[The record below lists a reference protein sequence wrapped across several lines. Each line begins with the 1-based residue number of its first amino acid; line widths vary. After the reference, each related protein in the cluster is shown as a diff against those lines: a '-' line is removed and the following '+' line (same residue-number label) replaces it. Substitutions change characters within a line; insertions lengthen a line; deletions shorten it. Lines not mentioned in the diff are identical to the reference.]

1 MTEISLEDVTFELS
15 LKFKKQMGEVKNPLQ
30 TEKTSGVTRKV
41 KKITMQSLPIVRGI
55 WVKDACGRV
64 TTLWRWS
71 EVISQRVVLFRT
83 EECRLDAVRDQGESL
98 EEFKQG
104 RAVIRFALLHS
115 AHCQQCGEWMNW
127 RESKQETWRQEVNII
142 VLHEVCLN

>member
-30 TEKTSGVTRKV
+30 AEKTSGVTRKV

-64 TTLWRWS
+64 TTL
-71 EVISQRVVLFRT
+71 
-83 EECRLDAVRDQGESL
+83 
-98 EEFKQG
+98 
-104 RAVIRFALLHS
+104 
-115 AHCQQCGEWMNW
+115 
-127 RESKQETWRQEVNII
+127 
-142 VLHEVCLN
+142 